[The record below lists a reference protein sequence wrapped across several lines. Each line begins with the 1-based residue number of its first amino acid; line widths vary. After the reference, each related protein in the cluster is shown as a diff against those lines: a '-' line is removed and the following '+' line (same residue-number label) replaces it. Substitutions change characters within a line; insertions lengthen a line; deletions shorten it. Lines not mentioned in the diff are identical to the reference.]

1 MRRIVLVLAAVV
13 LLVLT
18 VGAQLCPA
26 SDTVP
31 PRSCGT
37 ALLVI
42 DVQNICA
49 SLSTPAEWTTVDGV
63 QLDQKLVRVLAA
75 ARAAGIP
82 IVYIQ
87 YIAPG
92 YAIGNPQLD
101 TVSAIAPLP
110 GDPIVWKTEA
120 DSFQDTT
127 LVSVLNAIG
136 VHRLLLTGQATS
148 VCVHATA
155 LGAVHNGYETWVIAD
170 AHAGLPSG
178 KGLAYYN
185 SMWPGLGVS
194 VIESD
199 KIDFA
204 AYGCV
209 TPPSS

>member
-1 MRRIVLVLAAVV
+1 MRRIVLGLVAVV
-13 LLVLT
+13 LALAA
-18 VGAQLCPA
+18 GGQLCPA
-26 SDTVP
+26 SDAVP

-49 SLSTPAEWTTVDGV
+49 SLSTPAEWTTIDGV
-63 QLDQKLVRVLAA
+63 QLDQKLASVLAA

-87 YIAPG
+87 YVAPG
-92 YAIGNPQLD
+92 YAIGDPQLD
-101 TVSAIAPLP
+101 TVSAIAPLA

-127 LVSVLNAIG
+127 LVSVLSAIG
-136 VHRLLLTGQATS
+136 AHRLLLTGQSTD
-148 VCVHATA
+148 VCVYATA
-155 LGAVHNGYETWVIAD
+155 LGAVRNGYETWVIVD
-170 AHAGLPSG
+170 AHAGLGSRT
-178 KGLAYYN
+178 GLAYYN
-185 SMWPGLGVS
+185 SMWPGLGAS

>member
-1 MRRIVLVLAAVV
+1 MRRIVLALVAVV
-13 LLVLT
+13 LVLT

-26 SDTVP
+26 SDAVP

-110 GDPIVWKTEA
+110 GDPIVWKTGA

-127 LVSVLNAIG
+127 LASILSEIG
-136 VHRLLLTGQATS
+136 ARRLLLTGQSTD
-148 VCVHATA
+148 VCVYATA
-155 LGAVHNGYETWVIAD
+155 LGAVQNGYETWVIAD
-170 AHAGLPSG
+170 AHAGLRNQNV
-178 KGLAYYN
+178 LAHYN
-185 SMWPGLGVS
+185 AMWPSLGAS

>member
-1 MRRIVLVLAAVV
+1 MRRIVLVLLAVV
-13 LLVLT
+13 LALAA
-18 VGAQLCPA
+18 GGRLCPA

-49 SLSTPAEWTTVDGV
+49 SLSTPSEWTTIDGV

-110 GDPIVWKTEA
+110 GDPIVWKTGA

-127 LVSVLNAIG
+127 LVSVLSAIG
-136 VHRLLLTGQATS
+136 AHRLLLTGQSTD
-148 VCVHATA
+148 VCVYATA
-155 LGAVHNGYETWVIAD
+155 LGAVRNGYETWVIAD
-170 AHAGLPSG
+170 AHAGFRSRTDLAHYNLTWPS
-178 KGLAYYN
+178 
-185 SMWPGLGVS
+185 LGVS
-194 VIESD
+194 AIESD

-209 TPPSS
+209 TPPPS

>member
-1 MRRIVLVLAAVV
+1 MRRIVLVLSAVV
-13 LLVLT
+13 LVLA

-26 SDTVP
+26 SDTVS

-49 SLSTPAEWTTVDGV
+49 ALSTPSEWTTIDGV

-110 GDPIVWKTEA
+110 GDPIVWKTGA

-127 LVSVLNAIG
+127 LASILAEIG
-136 VHRLLLTGQATS
+136 AHRLLLTGQATN

-155 LGAVHNGYETWVIAD
+155 LGAVRNGYETWVIAD
-170 AHAGLPSG
+170 AHAGLGSG
-178 KGLAYYN
+178 TGLAYYN
-185 SMWPGLGVS
+185 SMWPGLGAS

>member
-1 MRRIVLVLAAVV
+1 MRRVVLVLSAVV
-13 LLVLT
+13 LVLT

-26 SDTVP
+26 SDTVS
-31 PRSCGT
+31 PRGCGT

-49 SLSTPAEWTTVDGV
+49 ALSTPSEWTTIDGV

-87 YIAPG
+87 YVAPG
-92 YAIGNPQLD
+92 YAIGDPQLD

-110 GDPIVWKTEA
+110 GDPIVWKTGA

-127 LVSVLNAIG
+127 LVSVLSAIG
-136 VHRLLLTGQATS
+136 AHRLLLTGQSTD
-148 VCVHATA
+148 VCVYATA
-155 LGAVHNGYETWVIAD
+155 LGAVRSGYDTWVIAD

-178 KGLAYYN
+178 NGLAYYN
-185 SMWPGLGVS
+185 AMWPSLGAS

-209 TPPSS
+209 TLPSP